1 MMKKAG
7 YLRRSRHITKDYE
20 GHEFWILELV
30 IRGKRFALRT
40 VEVRQALAGSFPA
53 RLEYLHQNWG
63 QYTEGLAGY
72 ASLSHSRR
80 ALNISLSSGEGYT
93 ISVQSVQRA
102 LASPDYFASVASIKT
117 KPTNHQIS
125 GKNQTRSALAKA

>member
-7 YLRRSRHITKDYE
+7 YLRRSRCTTKDGK

-30 IRGKRFALRT
+30 IREKRFAIRT
-40 VEVRQALAGSFPA
+40 TDARQALFGSFPA

-63 QYTEGLAGY
+63 QYTKGLAGY

-80 ALNISLSSGEGYT
+80 ALNITLSSGEHYT
-93 ISVQSVQRA
+93 VSVQSVQRA
-102 LASPDYFASVASIKT
+102 LAIPDYYASVACIRCQ
-117 KPTNHQIS
+117 PTN
-125 GKNQTRSALAKA
+125 GPVPRENQTVSTLAST